1 MIRFLEF
8 WSYICKDE
16 LNITIENTGFIDET
30 FSEELDTLFKDYE
43 VQNTHHENLS
53 KCIECRL
60 PVAEPSGHFLSF
72 EIEKNSPNQE
82 CQTCKMFLPSKC
94 SLSAHQRI
102 HKRMPRY
109 VCPECGEG
117 KNNNYFINISKG
129 Q

>member
-1 MIRFLEF
+1 
-8 WSYICKDE
+8 
-16 LNITIENTGFIDET
+16 
-30 FSEELDTLFKDYE
+30 LDTLFKDYE
-43 VQNTHHENLS
+43 VQNSHHENLS

-60 PVAEPSGHFLSF
+60 PVTEPSGHFLSF

-117 KNNNYFINISKG
+117 KNYPVHNIKKMKPRIH
-129 Q
+129 QCKMFKVLQNVF

>member
-1 MIRFLEF
+1 M
-8 WSYICKDE
+8 
-16 LNITIENTGFIDET
+16 
-30 FSEELDTLFKDYE
+30 DTLFKDYE

-102 HKRMPRY
+102 HKRMPRHI
-109 VCPECGEG
+109 CPECGEG
-117 KNNNYFINISKG
+117 KNNNYRTRAFISRGLYIFTPFFSAVYNQERLILQTIYVLNKEIWP
-129 Q
+129 